1 MGPFFHYSVGRVK
14 VLRVLD
20 GDTVELELDL
30 GFGASYRDEFRIQGI
45 DAPEIRG
52 KTREAGLAAK
62 TALEEFLGDGSLA
75 SVETFKAPTKDK
87 YGRWLADPFIADR
100 GFVSEYM
107 IDKGYAKAYDGGK
120 R

>member
-1 MGPFFHYSVGRVK
+1 MGPFFHYSFGRVK

-20 GDTVELELDL
+20 GDTVELEVDL
-30 GFGASYRDEFRIQGI
+30 GFGVYHRDTFRIKGI

-62 TALEEFLGDGSLA
+62 TALEEFLGDGAGISI
-75 SVETFKAPTKDK
+75 ETFKSPKDK
-87 YGRWLADPFIADR
+87 YGRYLADPFGADK
-100 GFVSEYM
+100 GFAAEYM
-107 IDKGYAKAYDGGK
+107 IDNGRAKAYDGGK